1 MIAFND
7 NIRVTARNVRS
18 IARQLVDLE
27 IRYVDSDEFKRRNAA
42 SRILTDPPEGNPT
55 RDQDRSDDE
64 IGYYLGITSELPL
77 LTAEQEFFHFRRMNF
92 LKRRAA
98 RAIAK
103 LDPSRPS
110 VPKVRAI
117 VKDLEAADADRDFV
131 IRHNLRLVIPLAH
144 RCTSSR
150 ESIWDYISEG
160 NEALMR
166 AVNGFDYS
174 RGFRFSTYATWAVRR
189 SLHRL
194 VGKKHRD
201 NKRFVA
207 TEGTLFNHMEN
218 SADPEVEQLRRYNEA
233 KDATN
238 RLLRELD
245 SRSREV
251 LMLRYGLGRRKTP
264 ATLQE
269 IGEQFGV
276 SKERIRQIEIA
287 ALGKLTRIAQSEQLD
302 A

>member
-7 NIRVTARNVRS
+7 NTRVTSRNVRS
-18 IARQLVDLE
+18 VARQLADLE
-27 IRYVDSDEFKRRNAA
+27 IKFVDSDEFKKRNAA
-42 SRILTDPPEGNPT
+42 SKILTDPPTGHPV

-77 LTAEQEFFHFRRMNF
+77 LTAEQEFFYFRRMNF

-98 RAIAK
+98 RAIARVK
-103 LDPSRPS
+103 PDRPS
-110 VPKVRAI
+110 VPVVRAI
-117 VKDLEAADADRDFV
+117 VQDLEAADADRDFI

-144 RCTSSR
+144 RCTTSR
-150 ESIWDYISEG
+150 ETIWDYISEG

-201 NKRFVA
+201 HKRFVA
-207 TEGTLFNHMEN
+207 TDSTQFNYMEN
-218 SADPEVEQLRRYNEA
+218 DLDPEFEQLRRFDEA
-233 KDATN
+233 KDATQ
-238 RLLRELD
+238 RLLGELD
-245 SRSREV
+245 ARSREV
-251 LMLRYGLGRRKTP
+251 LKLRYGLGRRKTP

-287 ALGKLTRIAQSEQLD
+287 ALGKLTRIAQAEQLD